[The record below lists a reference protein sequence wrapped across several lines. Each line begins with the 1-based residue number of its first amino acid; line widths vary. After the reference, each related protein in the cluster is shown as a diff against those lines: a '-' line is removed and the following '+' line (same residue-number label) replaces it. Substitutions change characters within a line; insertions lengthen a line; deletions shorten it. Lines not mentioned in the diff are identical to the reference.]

1 MAEISHRNYV
11 HNIFFSEITHVY
23 CINVRI
29 AVAVICITQI
39 ISMSKLTKF
48 GFGQGTLGNL
58 TP

>member
-1 MAEISHRNYV
+1 MYIIY
-11 HNIFFSEITHVY
+11 FFSEITHVY

-39 ISMSKLTKF
+39 ISMSKLTKC
-48 GFGQGTLGNL
+48 GFGQGILGNL